1 MMRVLYEICSKK
13 MWKACEFSGFTSYF
27 FHSTSILIW
36 ADCYLSEAESGAACV
51 QVVLCDEHWE
61 GGRSINK
68 ANRYRAEVNLKLLL
82 LSHFSR
88 VPLCA
93 TP

>member
-1 MMRVLYEICSKK
+1 MVQLVL
-13 MWKACEFSGFTSYF
+13 
-27 FHSTSILIW
+27 
-36 ADCYLSEAESGAACV
+36 

-61 GGRSINK
+61 DGRSIIK
-68 ANRYRAEVNLKLLL
+68 ANRYRAQVNLELLL